1 MIDFCPRDSQSEAIT
16 TASKNTRAQDQ
27 DSAACLRRFELG
39 RCELHPTFVLRI
51 WPVTVI
57 DFSAFI
63 GRLATASGETILPFF
78 RTSLSIDDKS
88 KTKEF
93 DPVTE
98 ADRAAE
104 AVMRR
109 LIKANFPQHGI
120 VGEEFGNEREDSD
133 YVWVLD
139 PIDGTKSFIGG
150 FPIWGT
156 LIALLH
162 KGAPVFGMMHQPFI
176 GGRFS
181 GDNGSANYKGPSGE
195 RRLQVRRC
203 PSLAE
208 APPYTTT
215 PLLMNDR
222 DRAIFGRIEQG
233 ARLSRYGGDCYSYCM
248 LAAGHVDLVVETELK
263 PYDIA
268 ALIPIVTGAGG
279 VVTTWEG
286 KPAQGGGRI
295 VAAGDARVHEEALK
309 LLNG

>member
-1 MIDFCPRDSQSEAIT
+1 
-16 TASKNTRAQDQ
+16 
-27 DSAACLRRFELG
+27 
-39 RCELHPTFVLRI
+39 
-51 WPVTVI
+51 VTVI
-57 DFSAFI
+57 DFTAFI
-63 GRLATASGETILPFF
+63 GRLATSSGETILPFF
-78 RTSLSIDDKS
+78 RTSLGIDNKS
-88 KTKEF
+88 LGHDF

-120 VGEEFGNEREDSD
+120 VGEEFGNERADAE

-139 PIDGTKSFIGG
+139 PIDGTKSFISG

-162 KGAPVFGMMHQPFI
+162 QGTPVFGMMHQPFI
-176 GGRFS
+176 GERFY
-181 GDNGSANYKGPSGE
+181 GDSGSAHYQGPSGE
-195 RRLQVRRC
+195 RKLAVRRC
-203 PSLAE
+203 PSLKE
-208 APPYTTT
+208 ATAFTTS
-215 PLLMNDR
+215 PLLMNTA
-222 DRAIFGRIEQG
+222 DRASFAHIEE
-233 ARLSRYGGDCYSYCM
+233 AVRLTRYGGDCYSYCM
-248 LAAGHVDLVVETELK
+248 LAAGHLDLVVETELK

-279 VVTTWEG
+279 VVTTWDG

-295 VAAGDARVHEEALK
+295 IAAGDPRVHEAAIK

>member
-1 MIDFCPRDSQSEAIT
+1 M
-16 TASKNTRAQDQ
+16 
-27 DSAACLRRFELG
+27 
-39 RCELHPTFVLRI
+39 
-51 WPVTVI
+51 TVI

-63 GRLATASGETILPFF
+63 GRLATVAGETILPFF
-78 RTSLSIDDKS
+78 RTTLSVDDKS
-88 KTKEF
+88 VNREF

-120 VGEEFGNEREDSD
+120 VGEEFGNEHEDAD

-156 LIALLH
+156 LIGLLH
-162 KGAPVFGMMHQPFI
+162 KGSPVFGMMNQPFI
-176 GGRFS
+176 DERFS
-181 GDNGSANYKGPSGE
+181 GDNASARYKGPSGE
-195 RRLQVRRC
+195 RGLEVRRC

-208 APPYTTT
+208 ATSYTTS
-215 PLLMNDR
+215 PLLMNEA
-222 DRAIFGRIEQG
+222 DRATFARVEK
-233 ARLSRYGGDCYSYCM
+233 AVRLSRYGGDCYSYCM
-248 LAAGHVDLVVETELK
+248 LAAGHIDLVVETELK

-268 ALIPIVTGAGG
+268 PLVPIITGAGG
-279 VVTTWEG
+279 IVTTWDG
-286 KPAQGGGRI
+286 KPAQSGGRI
-295 VAAGDARVHEEALK
+295 IAAGDPRVHEEAMK